1 MNSWSLSDIEVVSR
15 AIVSAPS
22 VHDTQPWDLRLDGTY
37 VEITE
42 RRGFTDSPR
51 ADRVISCG
59 AGVANVELAL
69 RALGRQIEMDLLP
82 DPRRPELVATL
93 RAVGTTSPSSTD
105 LRLFSAMARRRSH
118 REAFADIPVPA
129 ATIADIVSAAETT
142 GVRARLLAA
151 DEAPAL
157 ADVLLYSADR
167 VRHDPR
173 HQRDLFPWTS
183 HWLPQGGHE
192 SVDTI
197 HTVVTRG
204 VPDSARLAAA
214 IEGETVLVFA
224 SDTQES
230 IDLVRTGI
238 AVERAWL
245 TAVDARLGAS
255 ILSYPLRVDDT
266 AQRLARRLNLPGHP
280 QLILRIGY

>member
-22 VHDTQPWDLRLDGTY
+22 VHDTQPWDLRLDGTHA
-37 VEITE
+37 EITE
-42 RRGFTDSPR
+42 RRGFTDTPR

-69 RALGRQIEMDLLP
+69 RALGRQIETDLLP
-82 DPRRPELVATL
+82 DPRRPELVATV

-105 LRLFSAMARRRSH
+105 LSLFSAIARRRSH

-129 ATIADIVSAAETT
+129 ATVADIVSAAEMT
-142 GVRARLLAA
+142 GVRARLLAP
-151 DEAPAL
+151 DEANAL
-157 ADVLLYSADR
+157 ADVLLYSADL
-167 VRHDPR
+167 VRHDTR
-173 HQRDLFPWTS
+173 YQRDLFPWTS
-183 HWLPQGGHE
+183 HWLPHGGHE

-255 ILSYPLRVDDT
+255 ILSHPLRVDDS

>member
-42 RRGFTDSPR
+42 RRGFTDTPR

-69 RALGRQIEMDLLP
+69 RALGRQIETDLLP
-82 DPRRPELVATL
+82 DPRRPELVATV
-93 RAVGTTSPSSTD
+93 RSVGTASPSSTD

-129 ATIADIVSAAETT
+129 ATIADVVSAAETT
-142 GVRARLLAA
+142 GIRARLLAA

-157 ADVLLYSADR
+157 ADALLYSADR

-183 HWLPQGGHE
+183 HWLPRGGHE
-192 SVDTI
+192 SVDAI

-245 TAVDARLGAS
+245 TAVDVRLGAS
-255 ILSYPLRVDDT
+255 ILSHPLRVDDT
-266 AQRLARRLNLPGHP
+266 APRLARRLNLPGNP

>member
-37 VEITE
+37 AEITE
-42 RRGFTDSPR
+42 RRGFTDTPR

-69 RALGRQIEMDLLP
+69 RALGRQIETDLLP
-82 DPRRPELVATL
+82 DPRRPELVATV
-93 RAVGTTSPSSTD
+93 RSVGTTSPSSTD

-183 HWLPQGGHE
+183 HWLPRVGHE

-224 SDTQES
+224 SGTQES

-266 AQRLARRLNLPGHP
+266 AQRLARRLNLPGNP